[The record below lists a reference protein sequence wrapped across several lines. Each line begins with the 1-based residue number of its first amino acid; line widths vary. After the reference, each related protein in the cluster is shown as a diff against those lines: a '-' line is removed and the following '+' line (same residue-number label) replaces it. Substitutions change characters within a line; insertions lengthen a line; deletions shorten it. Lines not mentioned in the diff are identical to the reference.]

1 MITIAVAVAVTA
13 IAITAGACT
22 GGAAARG
29 AEFGDIQGKEWKLA
43 GIRTAAGDS
52 AFNRGTLEK
61 EGFGGAYTLRFDGER
76 LSGMAAPNRYTG
88 PYALGEGQTLE
99 IKRIAST
106 LMASLTEPS
115 ALKEAEYFAYL
126 EKAGRW
132 ALVEGRLELH
142 TESPGGESA
151 VLVFTNE

>member
-1 MITIAVAVAVTA
+1 MRKMITTAITVTA
-13 IAITAGACT
+13 ILAAACT
-22 GGAAARG
+22 GGAPARG
-29 AEFGDIQGKEWKLA
+29 TGFSDIQGKEWKLA
-43 GIRTAAGDS
+43 GIRTAAGES

-76 LSGMAAPNRYTG
+76 LSGVAAPNRYTG

-99 IKRIAST
+99 IKRIAGT

-115 ALKEAEYFAYL
+115 ALKEAEYLAYL

-132 ALVEGRLELH
+132 ALEEGRLELH
-142 TESPGGESA
+142 TESPGGEPA
-151 VLVFTNE
+151 VLVFTGE